1 MVFVCATVIEGGSG
15 KVLVPWEIYQ
25 CHVESTTI
33 LEFCRV
39 TLFCKGHHTRGNFV
53 ACNSCNLVVTRL

>member
-39 TLFCKGHHTRGNFV
+39 TLFCKIASSHP
-53 ACNSCNLVVTRL
+53 VVSHAS